1 MKKPKAK
8 SQERPDQVVGVMP
21 ASAGIM
27 APKRMR
33 FFAEE
38 RAAACSVVPALDGT
52 GIHPRRSAPGV
63 CRTPRRMRRSALF
76 FCLRPGRACPK
87 NSPARPSTLFESGPP
102 SFLGFRNAS
111 PRSFVP
117 CSAAPPRNPGGP
129 LSPTSALA
137 GFSSRAQTG
146 ARCTSPDAS
155 HSRSRPGRPSLEQTG
170 IRPWGASVPCE
181 PRGRVSHLSGFC
193 LFRPTSLTRTGPR
206 AAGTAFGCSGER
218 GACRPSLDGS
228 AIAAHRIALADP
240 FGRLG
245 SLACS
250 AKRRHLGRVTG
261 RPPKQLLA
269 VSEKPEQLLA
279 VPKSRGACRPSLD
292 GSAIAAHRIALADPF
307 GRLGSLAC
315 SAKRRH
321 LGRVTGR
328 PPKQLLAVSEKPEQ
342 LLAVPKS
349 RGACR
354 PSLDGSAIAAHR
366 IALAD
371 PFGRL
376 GSLACSAK
384 RRHLK
389 RVAGLPPKQL
399 LAVSEKLGAD
409 FASLDG
415 FALRFTSHRLR
426 RPLQA
431 ADLLARLV
439 KRRSLHCVPGRPI
452 ETACGCFA
460 RAGELH
466 RPVQLSATKAR
477 RNQTPVPDCPAETAC
492 GCFRGPEQLQAVRS
506 REMSKEREI
515 D

>member
-8 SQERPDQVVGVMP
+8 SQERPDQVVGVTP

-102 SFLGFRNAS
+102 SFLGLRNAS

-218 GACRPSLDGS
+218 GACRPSLDDS

-250 AKRRHLGRVTG
+250 AKRRHLGRVAG

-269 VSEKPEQLLA
+269 VSEKPDQLLA
-279 VPKSRGACRPSLD
+279 VPKSRGACRPPLD

-321 LGRVTGR
+321 L
-328 PPKQLLAVSEKPEQ
+328 
-342 LLAVPKS
+342 
-349 RGACR
+349 
-354 PSLDGSAIAAHR
+354 D
-366 IALAD
+366 
-371 PFGRL
+371 
-376 GSLACSAK
+376 
-384 RRHLK
+384 

-431 ADLLARLV
+431 ADSLARLV

-452 ETACGCFA
+452 ETACGCFG
-460 RAGELH
+460 RAGELR

-477 RNQTPVPDCPAETAC
+477 RNQTPVPGCPAETAR

>member
-8 SQERPDQVVGVMP
+8 SQEHPDQVVGVMP

-38 RAAACSVVPALDGT
+38 RAAACSVVPALGGT

-102 SFLGFRNAS
+102 SFLGLRNAS

-155 HSRSRPGRPSLEQTG
+155 HSRYRPGRPSLEQTG

-206 AAGTAFGCSGER
+206 AAGPAFGCSGER
-218 GACRPSLDGS
+218 GAGRPPLDGS

-245 SLACS
+245 ALAYS
-250 AKRRHLGRVTG
+250 AKRRHL
-261 RPPKQLLA
+261 
-269 VSEKPEQLLA
+269 
-279 VPKSRGACRPSLD
+279 D
-292 GSAIAAHRIALADPF
+292 
-307 GRLGSLAC
+307 
-315 SAKRRH
+315 
-321 LGRVTGR
+321 
-328 PPKQLLAVSEKPEQ
+328 
-342 LLAVPKS
+342 
-349 RGACR
+349 
-354 PSLDGSAIAAHR
+354 
-366 IALAD
+366 
-371 PFGRL
+371 
-376 GSLACSAK
+376 
-384 RRHLK
+384 

-431 ADLLARLV
+431 ADSLARLV

-452 ETACGCFA
+452 ETACGCFE
-460 RAGELH
+460 RAGELR

>member
-8 SQERPDQVVGVMP
+8 SQERPDQVVGVTP

-38 RAAACSVVPALDGT
+38 RAAACSVVPALYGT

-102 SFLGFRNAS
+102 SFLGLRNAS

-206 AAGTAFGCSGER
+206 AAGTASGCSGER
-218 GACRPSLDGS
+218 GACRPPLDGS

-245 SLACS
+245 SLACL
-250 AKRRHLGRVTG
+250 AKRRHLG
-261 RPPKQLLA
+261 
-269 VSEKPEQLLA
+269 
-279 VPKSRGACRPSLD
+279 
-292 GSAIAAHRIALADPF
+292 
-307 GRLGSLAC
+307 
-315 SAKRRH
+315 
-321 LGRVTGR
+321 
-328 PPKQLLAVSEKPEQ
+328 
-342 LLAVPKS
+342 
-349 RGACR
+349 
-354 PSLDGSAIAAHR
+354 
-366 IALAD
+366 
-371 PFGRL
+371 
-376 GSLACSAK
+376 
-384 RRHLK
+384 

-415 FALRFTSHRLR
+415 FALRFNSHRLR

-431 ADLLARLV
+431 ADSLARLV

-452 ETACGCFA
+452 ETACGCFE
-460 RAGELH
+460 RAGELR

-477 RNQTPVPDCPAETAC
+477 RNQRPVPDCPAETAR

>member
-102 SFLGFRNAS
+102 SFLGLRNAS

-218 GACRPSLDGS
+218 GACRPSLDDS

-250 AKRRHLGRVTG
+250 AKRRHLGRVAG
-261 RPPKQLLA
+261 RPRNSFWLFRKSRNSFWLFRRAGEPADLRSTAPPSPRIALPSPARSGGWARSLARRSVVTWTALPGSPRNSFWLFRKSWAPTLPRSTASPCASLRIVCAGLYRRLTCSLAWSSVVPYTACQGAQSKQLVA
-269 VSEKPEQLLA
+269 VSEEPE
-279 VPKSRGACRPSLD
+279 SF
-292 GSAIAAHRIALADPF
+292 AALCSYRRQKLVVIKHLYPTAL
-307 GRLGSLAC
+307 R
-315 SAKRRH
+315 
-321 LGRVTGR
+321 
-328 PPKQLLAVSEKPEQ
+328 KQLAAVSEGRNSFR
-342 LLAVPKS
+342 L
-349 RGACR
+349 
-354 PSLDGSAIAAHR
+354 
-366 IALAD
+366 
-371 PFGRL
+371 FG
-376 GSLACSAK
+376 
-384 RRHLK
+384 
-389 RVAGLPPKQL
+389 V
-399 LAVSEKLGAD
+399 
-409 FASLDG
+409 
-415 FALRFTSHRLR
+415 
-426 RPLQA
+426 
-431 ADLLARLV
+431 
-439 KRRSLHCVPGRPI
+439 GR
-452 ETACGCFA
+452 
-460 RAGELH
+460 
-466 RPVQLSATKAR
+466 
-477 RNQTPVPDCPAETAC
+477 
-492 GCFRGPEQLQAVRS
+492 
-506 REMSKEREI
+506 
-515 D
+515 

>member
-8 SQERPDQVVGVMP
+8 SQERPDQVVGVKP

-102 SFLGFRNAS
+102 SFLGLRNAS

-218 GACRPSLDGS
+218 GACRPSLDDS

-250 AKRRHLGRVTG
+250 AKRRHL
-261 RPPKQLLA
+261 
-269 VSEKPEQLLA
+269 
-279 VPKSRGACRPSLD
+279 D
-292 GSAIAAHRIALADPF
+292 
-307 GRLGSLAC
+307 
-315 SAKRRH
+315 
-321 LGRVTGR
+321 
-328 PPKQLLAVSEKPEQ
+328 
-342 LLAVPKS
+342 
-349 RGACR
+349 
-354 PSLDGSAIAAHR
+354 
-366 IALAD
+366 
-371 PFGRL
+371 
-376 GSLACSAK
+376 
-384 RRHLK
+384 

-399 LAVSEKLGAD
+399 LAVSEKLGVD

-431 ADLLARLV
+431 ADSLARLV

-452 ETACGCFA
+452 ETACGCFE
-460 RAGELH
+460 RAGELR

-477 RNQTPVPDCPAETAC
+477 RNQRPVPDCPAETAR

>member
-102 SFLGFRNAS
+102 SFLGLRNAS

-206 AAGTAFGCSGER
+206 AAGPAFGCSGER
-218 GACRPSLDGS
+218 GACRPSLDDS

-250 AKRRHLGRVTG
+250 AKRRHLGRVAG
-261 RPPKQLLA
+261 R
-269 VSEKPEQLLA
+269 
-279 VPKSRGACRPSLD
+279 
-292 GSAIAAHRIALADPF
+292 
-307 GRLGSLAC
+307 
-315 SAKRRH
+315 
-321 LGRVTGR
+321 
-328 PPKQLLAVSEKPEQ
+328 
-342 LLAVPKS
+342 
-349 RGACR
+349 
-354 PSLDGSAIAAHR
+354 
-366 IALAD
+366 
-371 PFGRL
+371 
-376 GSLACSAK
+376 
-384 RRHLK
+384 
-389 RVAGLPPKQL
+389 PPKQL

-431 ADLLARLV
+431 ADSLARLV

-452 ETACGCFA
+452 ETACGCFG
-460 RAGELH
+460 RAGELR

-477 RNQTPVPDCPAETAC
+477 RNQTPVPGCPAETAR

>member
-102 SFLGFRNAS
+102 SFLGLRNAS

-117 CSAAPPRNPGGP
+117 CSPAPPRNPGGP

-218 GACRPSLDGS
+218 GACRPSLDDS
-228 AIAAHRIALADP
+228 AIAAHRIALAGP

-250 AKRRHLGRVTG
+250 AKRRHL
-261 RPPKQLLA
+261 
-269 VSEKPEQLLA
+269 
-279 VPKSRGACRPSLD
+279 D
-292 GSAIAAHRIALADPF
+292 
-307 GRLGSLAC
+307 
-315 SAKRRH
+315 
-321 LGRVTGR
+321 
-328 PPKQLLAVSEKPEQ
+328 
-342 LLAVPKS
+342 
-349 RGACR
+349 
-354 PSLDGSAIAAHR
+354 
-366 IALAD
+366 
-371 PFGRL
+371 
-376 GSLACSAK
+376 
-384 RRHLK
+384 

-452 ETACGCFA
+452 ETACGCFG
-460 RAGELH
+460 RAGELR

-477 RNQTPVPDCPAETAC
+477 RNQTPVPDCPAETAR
-492 GCFRGPEQLQAVRS
+492 GCFRGPEQLQAVWS

>member
-8 SQERPDQVVGVMP
+8 SQERPDQVVGVTP

-102 SFLGFRNAS
+102 SFLGLRNAS

-218 GACRPSLDGS
+218 GACRPSLDDS

-245 SLACS
+245 SLACL
-250 AKRRHLGRVTG
+250 AKRRHLG
-261 RPPKQLLA
+261 Q
-269 VSEKPEQLLA
+269 
-279 VPKSRGACRPSLD
+279 
-292 GSAIAAHRIALADPF
+292 
-307 GRLGSLAC
+307 
-315 SAKRRH
+315 
-321 LGRVTGR
+321 
-328 PPKQLLAVSEKPEQ
+328 
-342 LLAVPKS
+342 
-349 RGACR
+349 
-354 PSLDGSAIAAHR
+354 
-366 IALAD
+366 
-371 PFGRL
+371 
-376 GSLACSAK
+376 
-384 RRHLK
+384 
-389 RVAGLPPKQL
+389 VAGLPPKQL
-399 LAVSEKLGAD
+399 LAVSERLGAD

-431 ADLLARLV
+431 ADSLARLV

-452 ETACGCFA
+452 ETACGCFE
-460 RAGELH
+460 RAGELR

-477 RNQTPVPDCPAETAC
+477 RNQRPVPDCPAETAR

>member
-102 SFLGFRNAS
+102 SFLGLRNAS

-206 AAGTAFGCSGER
+206 AAGTAFGCSEER
-218 GACRPSLDGS
+218 GACRPPLDGS

-250 AKRRHLGRVTG
+250 AKRRHL
-261 RPPKQLLA
+261 
-269 VSEKPEQLLA
+269 
-279 VPKSRGACRPSLD
+279 D
-292 GSAIAAHRIALADPF
+292 
-307 GRLGSLAC
+307 
-315 SAKRRH
+315 
-321 LGRVTGR
+321 
-328 PPKQLLAVSEKPEQ
+328 
-342 LLAVPKS
+342 
-349 RGACR
+349 
-354 PSLDGSAIAAHR
+354 
-366 IALAD
+366 
-371 PFGRL
+371 
-376 GSLACSAK
+376 
-384 RRHLK
+384 

-431 ADLLARLV
+431 ADSLARLV

-452 ETACGCFA
+452 ETACGCFG
-460 RAGELH
+460 RAGELR

-477 RNQTPVPDCPAETAC
+477 RNQTPVPGCPAETAR

>member
-8 SQERPDQVVGVMP
+8 SQERPDQVVGVTP

-52 GIHPRRSAPGV
+52 GIHPRRSAPRV

-102 SFLGFRNAS
+102 SFLGLRNAS

-218 GACRPSLDGS
+218 GACRPSLDDS

-250 AKRRHLGRVTG
+250 AKRRHL
-261 RPPKQLLA
+261 
-269 VSEKPEQLLA
+269 
-279 VPKSRGACRPSLD
+279 D
-292 GSAIAAHRIALADPF
+292 
-307 GRLGSLAC
+307 
-315 SAKRRH
+315 
-321 LGRVTGR
+321 
-328 PPKQLLAVSEKPEQ
+328 
-342 LLAVPKS
+342 
-349 RGACR
+349 
-354 PSLDGSAIAAHR
+354 
-366 IALAD
+366 
-371 PFGRL
+371 
-376 GSLACSAK
+376 
-384 RRHLK
+384 

-399 LAVSEKLGAD
+399 LAVSEKLGVD

-431 ADLLARLV
+431 ADSLARLV

-452 ETACGCFA
+452 ETACGCFE
-460 RAGELH
+460 RAGELR

-477 RNQTPVPDCPAETAC
+477 RNQRPVPDCPAETAR

>member
-8 SQERPDQVVGVMP
+8 SQERPDQVVGVKP

-102 SFLGFRNAS
+102 SFLGLRNAS

-218 GACRPSLDGS
+218 GACRPSLDDS
-228 AIAAHRIALADP
+228 AIAAHRIALAGP

-250 AKRRHLGRVTG
+250 AKRRHL
-261 RPPKQLLA
+261 
-269 VSEKPEQLLA
+269 
-279 VPKSRGACRPSLD
+279 D
-292 GSAIAAHRIALADPF
+292 
-307 GRLGSLAC
+307 
-315 SAKRRH
+315 
-321 LGRVTGR
+321 
-328 PPKQLLAVSEKPEQ
+328 
-342 LLAVPKS
+342 
-349 RGACR
+349 
-354 PSLDGSAIAAHR
+354 
-366 IALAD
+366 
-371 PFGRL
+371 
-376 GSLACSAK
+376 
-384 RRHLK
+384 

-399 LAVSEKLGAD
+399 LAVSEKLGVD

-431 ADLLARLV
+431 ADSLARLV

-452 ETACGCFA
+452 ETACGCFE
-460 RAGELH
+460 RAGELR

-477 RNQTPVPDCPAETAC
+477 RNQRPVPDCPAETAR

>member
-102 SFLGFRNAS
+102 SFLGLRNAS

-218 GACRPSLDGS
+218 GACRPSLDDS

-245 SLACS
+245 ALACS
-250 AKRRHLGRVTG
+250 AKRRHL
-261 RPPKQLLA
+261 
-269 VSEKPEQLLA
+269 E
-279 VPKSRGACRPSLD
+279 
-292 GSAIAAHRIALADPF
+292 
-307 GRLGSLAC
+307 
-315 SAKRRH
+315 
-321 LGRVTGR
+321 
-328 PPKQLLAVSEKPEQ
+328 
-342 LLAVPKS
+342 
-349 RGACR
+349 
-354 PSLDGSAIAAHR
+354 
-366 IALAD
+366 
-371 PFGRL
+371 
-376 GSLACSAK
+376 
-384 RRHLK
+384 

-431 ADLLARLV
+431 ADSLARLV

-452 ETACGCFA
+452 ETACGCFG
-460 RAGELH
+460 RAGELR

-477 RNQTPVPDCPAETAC
+477 RNQTPVPDCPAETAR
-492 GCFRGPEQLQAVRS
+492 GCFRRAGTASGCSES
-506 REMSKEREI
+506 GDE
-515 D
+515 

>member
-102 SFLGFRNAS
+102 SFLGLRNAS

-218 GACRPSLDGS
+218 GACRPSLDDS

-250 AKRRHLGRVTG
+250 AKRRHL
-261 RPPKQLLA
+261 
-269 VSEKPEQLLA
+269 
-279 VPKSRGACRPSLD
+279 D
-292 GSAIAAHRIALADPF
+292 
-307 GRLGSLAC
+307 
-315 SAKRRH
+315 
-321 LGRVTGR
+321 
-328 PPKQLLAVSEKPEQ
+328 
-342 LLAVPKS
+342 
-349 RGACR
+349 
-354 PSLDGSAIAAHR
+354 
-366 IALAD
+366 
-371 PFGRL
+371 
-376 GSLACSAK
+376 
-384 RRHLK
+384 

-431 ADLLARLV
+431 ADSLARLV

-452 ETACGCFA
+452 ETACGCFG
-460 RAGELH
+460 RAGELR

-477 RNQTPVPDCPAETAC
+477 RNQTPVPGCPAETAR

>member
-1 MKKPKAK
+1 M
-8 SQERPDQVVGVMP
+8 
-21 ASAGIM
+21 
-27 APKRMR
+27 
-33 FFAEE
+33 
-38 RAAACSVVPALDGT
+38 
-52 GIHPRRSAPGV
+52 

-76 FCLRPGRACPK
+76 FCPRPGRACPK

-102 SFLGFRNAS
+102 SFLGLRNAS

-206 AAGTAFGCSGER
+206 AAGPAFGCSGER
-218 GACRPSLDGS
+218 GACRPPLDDS

-250 AKRRHLGRVTG
+250 AKRRHL
-261 RPPKQLLA
+261 
-269 VSEKPEQLLA
+269 
-279 VPKSRGACRPSLD
+279 D
-292 GSAIAAHRIALADPF
+292 
-307 GRLGSLAC
+307 
-315 SAKRRH
+315 
-321 LGRVTGR
+321 
-328 PPKQLLAVSEKPEQ
+328 
-342 LLAVPKS
+342 
-349 RGACR
+349 
-354 PSLDGSAIAAHR
+354 
-366 IALAD
+366 
-371 PFGRL
+371 
-376 GSLACSAK
+376 
-384 RRHLK
+384 

-399 LAVSEKLGAD
+399 LAVSEKLSAD

-431 ADLLARLV
+431 ADSLARLV

-452 ETACGCFA
+452 ETACGCFG
-460 RAGELH
+460 RAGELR

-477 RNQTPVPDCPAETAC
+477 RNQTPVPDCPAETAR

>member
-8 SQERPDQVVGVMP
+8 SQERPDQVLGVMP

-102 SFLGFRNAS
+102 SFLGLRNAS

-218 GACRPSLDGS
+218 GACRPSLDDS

-250 AKRRHLGRVTG
+250 AKRRHL
-261 RPPKQLLA
+261 
-269 VSEKPEQLLA
+269 E
-279 VPKSRGACRPSLD
+279 
-292 GSAIAAHRIALADPF
+292 
-307 GRLGSLAC
+307 
-315 SAKRRH
+315 
-321 LGRVTGR
+321 
-328 PPKQLLAVSEKPEQ
+328 
-342 LLAVPKS
+342 
-349 RGACR
+349 
-354 PSLDGSAIAAHR
+354 
-366 IALAD
+366 
-371 PFGRL
+371 
-376 GSLACSAK
+376 
-384 RRHLK
+384 

-452 ETACGCFA
+452 ETACGCFG
-460 RAGELH
+460 RAGELR

-477 RNQTPVPDCPAETAC
+477 RNQTPVPDCSAETAR

>member
-250 AKRRHLGRVTG
+250 AKRRHL
-261 RPPKQLLA
+261 
-269 VSEKPEQLLA
+269 
-279 VPKSRGACRPSLD
+279 
-292 GSAIAAHRIALADPF
+292 
-307 GRLGSLAC
+307 
-315 SAKRRH
+315 
-321 LGRVTGR
+321 
-328 PPKQLLAVSEKPEQ
+328 
-342 LLAVPKS
+342 
-349 RGACR
+349 
-354 PSLDGSAIAAHR
+354 
-366 IALAD
+366 
-371 PFGRL
+371 
-376 GSLACSAK
+376 
-384 RRHLK
+384 K

>member
-102 SFLGFRNAS
+102 IFLGLRNAS

-155 HSRSRPGRPSLEQTG
+155 HSRYRPGRPSLEQTG

-206 AAGTAFGCSGER
+206 AAGPAFGCSGER
-218 GACRPSLDGS
+218 GACRPSLDDS

-250 AKRRHLGRVTG
+250 AKRRHL
-261 RPPKQLLA
+261 
-269 VSEKPEQLLA
+269 
-279 VPKSRGACRPSLD
+279 D
-292 GSAIAAHRIALADPF
+292 
-307 GRLGSLAC
+307 
-315 SAKRRH
+315 
-321 LGRVTGR
+321 
-328 PPKQLLAVSEKPEQ
+328 
-342 LLAVPKS
+342 
-349 RGACR
+349 
-354 PSLDGSAIAAHR
+354 
-366 IALAD
+366 
-371 PFGRL
+371 
-376 GSLACSAK
+376 
-384 RRHLK
+384 

-431 ADLLARLV
+431 ADSLARLV

-452 ETACGCFA
+452 ETACGCFG
-460 RAGELH
+460 RAGELR

-477 RNQTPVPDCPAETAC
+477 RNQTPVPGCPAETAR